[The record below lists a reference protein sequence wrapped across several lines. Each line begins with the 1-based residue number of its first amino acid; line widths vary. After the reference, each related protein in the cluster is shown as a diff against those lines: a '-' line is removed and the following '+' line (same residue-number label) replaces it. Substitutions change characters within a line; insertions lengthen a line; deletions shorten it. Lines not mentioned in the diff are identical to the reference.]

1 MKKRADRF
9 LFWAGFLLY
18 AISLALPVGSPN
30 EIAASD
36 PSSGAAWALDAFL
49 FPWIYA
55 HWHSWG
61 SFVRDSPITNISV
74 AITGWIN
81 PIFIFTILFLL
92 LGKAVRT
99 GEILRYMVLLM
110 IPFSWLALAY
120 QQVYRFRAGY
130 FLWILG
136 MVLSLCFAAR
146 QRQLRST

>member
-1 MKKRADRF
+1 MTKRVVRF

-18 AISLALPVGSPN
+18 AISLALPVGSAN
-30 EIAASD
+30 NTASN

-55 HWHSWG
+55 HSHSWG

-81 PIFIFTILFLL
+81 PIFIFTIVFLL
-92 LGKAVRT
+92 LGKALRT
-99 GEILRYMVLLM
+99 GEILRYIVLLM

-120 QQVYRFRAGY
+120 QHAYRFRAGY

-146 QRQLRST
+146 KKAES